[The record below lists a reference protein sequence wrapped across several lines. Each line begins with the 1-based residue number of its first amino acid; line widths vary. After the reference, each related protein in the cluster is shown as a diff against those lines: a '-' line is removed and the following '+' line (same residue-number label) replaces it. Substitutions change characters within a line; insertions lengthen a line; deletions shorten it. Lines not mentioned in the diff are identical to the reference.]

1 MMKIKG
7 MDAPRNILFSG
18 TGSKTLNIL
27 DSDRNLSSFTHL
39 FEEIFNEVYAVNDS
53 KITVKSDPNPK
64 EITCKGGFHID
75 NDLDIK
81 KHKNLVET
89 SIGNLNNQLVQKRSV
104 PDESSISFNNIDKEY
119 RKGVVANI
127 EAFYKLFN
135 KLNTKLNFKDEFGVS
150 TESLQVFNDIKSS
163 DLEDY
168 IMAGLSIA
176 KNDADENEIL
186 SETLFFYPLVGK
198 LNELAKA
205 INEN

>member
-1 MMKIKG
+1 
-7 MDAPRNILFSG
+7 
-18 TGSKTLNIL
+18 
-27 DSDRNLSSFTHL
+27 
-39 FEEIFNEVYAVNDS
+39 
-53 KITVKSDPNPK
+53 
-64 EITCKGGFHID
+64 
-75 NDLDIK
+75 
-81 KHKNLVET
+81 
-89 SIGNLNNQLVQKRSV
+89 
-104 PDESSISFNNIDKEY
+104 
-119 RKGVVANI
+119 
-127 EAFYKLFN
+127 
-135 KLNTKLNFKDEFGVS
+135 LNFKDEFGVS